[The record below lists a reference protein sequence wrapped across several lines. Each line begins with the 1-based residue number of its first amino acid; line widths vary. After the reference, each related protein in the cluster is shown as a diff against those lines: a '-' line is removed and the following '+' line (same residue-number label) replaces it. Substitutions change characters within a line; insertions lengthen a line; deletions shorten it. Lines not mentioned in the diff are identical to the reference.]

1 MAGISPEC
9 SNLSERGT
17 GPVFS
22 AVKTA
27 LTTEE
32 LKAAFFLAADFVL
45 ADGTIEPEEKK
56 LLKISRILCSS
67 MIIRPLRSW
76 KYPS

>member
-32 LKAAFFLAADFVL
+32 LKVAFFLAADFVL
-45 ADGTIEPEEKK
+45 ADGVFEPEEKK
-56 LLKISRILCSS
+56 VLEDLKNTLQLDDDTA
-67 MIIRPLRSW
+67 LRSW
-76 KYPS
+76 K